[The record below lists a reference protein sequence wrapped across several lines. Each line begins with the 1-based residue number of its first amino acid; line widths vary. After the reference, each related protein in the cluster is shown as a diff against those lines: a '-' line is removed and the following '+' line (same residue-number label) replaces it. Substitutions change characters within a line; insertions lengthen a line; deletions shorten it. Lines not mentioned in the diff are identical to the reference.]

1 MTLVGHIVHVPGQKT
16 DVYVGGL
23 LLNTGVYLLQ
33 AFQAVV
39 RSLGL
44 DKIFLLWREQ
54 QYHLMYRDSHWP

>member
-44 DKIFLLWREQ
+44 DKIFL
-54 QYHLMYRDSHWP
+54 P